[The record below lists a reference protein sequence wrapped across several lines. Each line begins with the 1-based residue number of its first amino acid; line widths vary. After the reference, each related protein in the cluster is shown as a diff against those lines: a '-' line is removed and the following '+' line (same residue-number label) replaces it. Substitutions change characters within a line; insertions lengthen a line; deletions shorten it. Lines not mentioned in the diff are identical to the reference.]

1 VLLELRARTAEDTRE
16 VGEALSASLRARD
29 AVVLTGEL
37 GAGKTTFVQG
47 VARGLGIE
55 DQVSSPTFTLV
66 KEYRGILDIAHVDVY
81 RLERVQDVVDLGL
94 DELGDGEGV
103 LLVEWGD
110 AVEDLLP
117 DERLRIELTTED
129 LVSDVRRLRVSGL
142 GASWQE
148 RWGALEV
155 AMAPWSVAS

>member
-16 VGEALSASLRARD
+16 VGEAMSASLRARD
-29 AVVLTGEL
+29 AVVLPGEL

-117 DERLRIELTTED
+117 DERLRVELTTED
-129 LVSDVRRLRVSGL
+129 LVSDVRRLRVSAL

-155 AMAPWSVAS
+155 AVAPWSVAS